1 MAQDNAKSQQV
12 DQELQFK
19 KRARRRLVGAVAL
32 VLIMVTVLPMV
43 LDDHSKKLPQP
54 EIAITIPS
62 QDEATLNNKPDSKS
76 ANEAA
81 TIENVP
87 AVETPAEP
95 VPSETPNVESS
106 KNVEPAKVE
115 APVVE
120 TPKPTAAPVHSVEKP
135 EKTPEKSKPAPV
147 KTEAPASKKVPAE
160 KAEAVKP
167 ASQEKTNSDKANIDK
182 PSADKPAE
190 PANKSN
196 TVKSTSDKASNDKP
210 AEVNHISYVQIG
222 VFSDEANVKQLQQ
235 QLKDAGFKSFT
246 EKLDTPKG
254 VKLRLRAG
262 PFASRSDAS
271 SALDKIKSMGLAGMI
286 VSK

>member
-1 MAQDNAKSQQV
+1 MAQDNAQSQQV

-54 EIAITIPS
+54 EISITIPS
-62 QDEATLNNKPDSKS
+62 QDEVVANVKPDNKAAS
-76 ANEAA
+76 EAA
-81 TIENVP
+81 NIEEVP
-87 AVETPAEP
+87 TQAAPMQDAPMLDKPVEPTPS
-95 VPSETPNVESS
+95 VQ
-106 KNVEPAKVE
+106 PAKVE
-115 APVVE
+115 TPVVE
-120 TPKPTAAPVHSVEKP
+120 TPKPEPVAAPVHSTEKP
-135 EKTPEKSKPAPV
+135 EKSADKSKENKAVAV
-147 KTEAPASKKVPAE
+147 KAEAPTSKKAPAE
-160 KAEAVKP
+160 KAEPVKQASVDKASAEP
-167 ASQEKTNSDKANIDK
+167 ASKTNSEKSTADKAN
-182 PSADKPAE
+182 
-190 PANKSN
+190 
-196 TVKSTSDKASNDKP
+196 NDKP
-210 AEVNHISYVQIG
+210 ATEVNHTSYVQIG

-262 PFASRSDAS
+262 PFASRSDAA
-271 SALDKIKSMGLAGMI
+271 SALDKIKSLGLAGMV